1 MATGK
6 TDMTYLFDKLLT
18 TYKQTYVSVNG
29 QQAQIECLRLWR
41 EMKERKQ
48 NATTKFEAQKFMLQ
62 RKVNVKK
69 PWKGS
74 IVTFFY
80 QRCYKER

>member
-41 EMKERKQ
+41 EMKERK
-48 NATTKFEAQKFMLQ
+48 
-62 RKVNVKK
+62 
-69 PWKGS
+69 
-74 IVTFFY
+74 
-80 QRCYKER
+80 